1 MNKTELIE
9 KVTEKT
15 GQTKNDVDN
24 TINSFIEV
32 VTESLQRKEKVQ
44 VTGFGTFKTRE
55 RKARKGR
62 NPQKPEEEIEIPA
75 STVATF
81 KAGKNLKD
89 SVNK

>member
-9 KVTEKT
+9 KISEKSELN
-15 GQTKNDVDN
+15 KADADRAL
-24 TINSFIEV
+24 NSFVEV
-32 VTESLQRKEKVQ
+32 VTEALQKKEKVQ

-81 KAGKNLKD
+81 KAGKTLKD
-89 SVNK
+89 AVNK